1 MDKEV
6 RIGVFICHCGT
17 NIGGVIDCPA
27 LTEYAKT
34 LPNVV
39 FAQDNLYTCS
49 EVGLAQIKKGI
60 EEQKLNRVI
69 VASCSPRTHEPLFRA
84 TCQEM
89 GVNPYLF
96 HFVNIRD
103 QCSWVHMHEPQAA
116 TEKAKDLVR
125 MGVAR
130 AYYLQPLEKHSV
142 EVNPRV
148 LILGGGIAGMTAALN
163 LANRGFEVKLVEQ
176 KDQLG
181 GLLNNLYKLF
191 PHEVDAAKVL
201 EIKDKILHH
210 KNITAYTSTKVANV
224 EGYIGNYNIIIKSG
238 DKDEEF
244 KVGAI
249 IVATGATVL
258 EPFGLF
264 EYDGQRVITQ
274 LQLER
279 LLKEGKLN
287 AKNIV
292 MIQCVGSRNDERT
305 YCSATCC
312 MSSIKNAKLI
322 KEMNPDIQITMLFR
336 DMHTPGTDYERYYRE
351 ARSTGVFFLKYDP
364 DNPPFVEENL
374 VRVTNIFNQKEMEIP
389 ADLVVLATP
398 LISYKDSKEIAQL
411 LKVPREEYGFFLEAH
426 VKLRP
431 LDFATD
437 GIFICGCAHWPK
449 DVKETITQALGAASR
464 ASTILSHPSL
474 EVEGAVSYVDETKC
488 VGCGICIKLCP
499 YDAIS
504 KTDAGLAHVR
514 EVVCKGC
521 GLCGASCPERAI
533 TILHFT
539 NEQILSEINVIT
551 EEK

>member
-39 FAQDNLYTCS
+39 FTQDNLYTCS
-49 EVGLAQIKKGI
+49 EAGLAQIKKGI

-116 TEKAKDLVR
+116 TEKAKDLIR

-130 AYYLQPLEKHSV
+130 AYHLQPLEKHSV

-191 PHEVDAAKVL
+191 PHEVDAAQVL
-201 EIKDKILHH
+201 EIKDKILQH
-210 KNITAYTSTKVANV
+210 KNITVYTSTKVKEV
-224 EGYIGNYNIIIKSG
+224 EGYIGNYNITIKSG
-238 DKDEEF
+238 DKEEQF

-258 EPFGLF
+258 EPVGLLG
-264 EYDGQRVITQ
+264 YDGQRVITQ
-274 LQLER
+274 LQLEQ

-322 KEMNPDIQITMLFR
+322 KEINPDIQITMLFR
-336 DMHTPGTDYERYYRE
+336 DMHTPGTDYERYYRD
-351 ARSTGVFFLKYDP
+351 ARSTGVFFLKYEL
-364 DNPPFVEENL
+364 DNPPFVEEDF
-374 VRVTNIFNQKEMEIP
+374 VRVTNIFNQKEIEIP

-474 EVEGAVSYVDETKC
+474 EVEGAVSYVDEDKC

-504 KTDAGLAHVR
+504 KTDEGLAHVR